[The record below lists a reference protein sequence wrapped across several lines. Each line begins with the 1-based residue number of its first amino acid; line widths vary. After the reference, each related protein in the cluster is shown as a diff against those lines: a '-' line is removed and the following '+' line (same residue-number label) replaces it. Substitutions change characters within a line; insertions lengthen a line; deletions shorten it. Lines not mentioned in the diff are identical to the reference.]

1 MLRASST
8 RWRLNPTSRRGL
20 PLIFMLLFA
29 AGVRAQI
36 GNTGVDD
43 DRASGMRS
51 GTNTIVGEVIFPSGY
66 QPGKRCTVRLS
77 SVRVGEFSTLTD
89 DSGVFTFRRLREGSY
104 FITVEAGKEFF
115 PAQETVDL
123 YDNRGQTA
131 TVQIELRL
139 RPNANTKPAVLN
151 AALAG
156 VPKAAAELYE
166 KGLAAS
172 AAGDNK
178 KAIDELKQA
187 VALYPAFVQA
197 LNELSV
203 LYVNENDLVSAEQAL
218 VAALKHEPN
227 NATLR
232 LNYGYI
238 LLLRDQFVDA
248 ERQLHQAVQLNDKSL
263 LAHLYRGRVLI
274 RLARLPDA
282 ELELK
287 KALSLGGNNSVLA
300 YRYLGELYSEQ
311 RENTKA
317 IEALEKYIKLRPDV
331 KDREQIQDKI
341 KQLRE
346 QGNAKNN

>member
-1 MLRASST
+1 M
-8 RWRLNPTSRRGL
+8 
-20 PLIFMLLFA
+20 
-29 AGVRAQI
+29 
-36 GNTGVDD
+36 
-43 DRASGMRS
+43 
-51 GTNTIVGEVIFPSGY
+51 
-66 QPGKRCTVRLS
+66 
-77 SVRVGEFSTLTD
+77 
-89 DSGVFTFRRLREGSY
+89 
-104 FITVEAGKEFF
+104 
-115 PAQETVDL
+115 
-123 YDNRGQTA
+123 
-131 TVQIELRL
+131 
-139 RPNANTKPAVLN
+139 
-151 AALAG
+151 
-156 VPKAAAELYE
+156 
-166 KGLAAS
+166 
-172 AAGDNK
+172 
-178 KAIDELKQA
+178 KQS
-187 VALYPAFVQA
+187 VALYPAFVLA
-197 LNELSV
+197 LNELSA
-203 LYVNENDLVSAEQAL
+203 LYVNGNDLASAEQAL
-218 VAALKHEPN
+218 VAALRYEPN

-287 KALSLGGNNSVLA
+287 RALSLGGDNSALA

>member
-1 MLRASST
+1 
-8 RWRLNPTSRRGL
+8 
-20 PLIFMLLFA
+20 
-29 AGVRAQI
+29 
-36 GNTGVDD
+36 
-43 DRASGMRS
+43 
-51 GTNTIVGEVIFPSGY
+51 
-66 QPGKRCTVRLS
+66 
-77 SVRVGEFSTLTD
+77 
-89 DSGVFTFRRLREGSY
+89 
-104 FITVEAGKEFF
+104 
-115 PAQETVDL
+115 
-123 YDNRGQTA
+123 
-131 TVQIELRL
+131 VQIELRL

-178 KAIDELKQA
+178 KAIDELKQS
-187 VALYPAFVQA
+187 VALYPAFVLA
-197 LNELSV
+197 LNELSA
-203 LYVNENDLVSAEQAL
+203 LYVNENDLVSAAQAL
-218 VAALKHEPN
+218 IAALRYEPN

-287 KALSLGGNNSVLA
+287 RALSLGGDNSALA

>member
-1 MLRASST
+1 MIPAM
-8 RWRLNPTSRRGL
+8 RLTN
-20 PLIFMLLFA
+20 LLDRICLLAWTLFLFVSFA
-29 AGVRAQI
+29 TAGSAQI
-36 GNTGVDD
+36 RNPEIDNDPV
-43 DRASGMRS
+43 SGFRR
-51 GTNTIVGEVIFPSGY
+51 GTNTIEGQVFDSSGK
-66 QPGKRCTVRLS
+66 PLNRRCTVRLS
-77 SVRVGEFSTLTD
+77 SVNVGDFSTMTD
-89 DSGVFTFRRLREGSY
+89 DSGLFTFRRLKEGTY
-104 FITVEAGKEFF
+104 YLRVEAGPSYL
-115 PAQETVDL
+115 PAQETVDFF
-123 YDNRGQTA
+123 DNRNRT
-131 TVQIELRL
+131 TSVQIELRL

-178 KAIDELKQA
+178 KAIDELKQS
-187 VALYPAFVQA
+187 VALYPAFVLA
-197 LNELSV
+197 LNELSA
-203 LYVNENDLVSAEQAL
+203 LYVNGNDLASAEQAL
-218 VAALKHEPN
+218 VAALRYEPN

-287 KALSLGGNNSVLA
+287 RALSLGGDNSALA